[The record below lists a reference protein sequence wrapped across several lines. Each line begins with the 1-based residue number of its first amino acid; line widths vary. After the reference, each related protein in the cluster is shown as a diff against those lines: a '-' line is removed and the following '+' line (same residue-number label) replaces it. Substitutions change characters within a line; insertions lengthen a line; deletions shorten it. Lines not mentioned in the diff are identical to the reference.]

1 MPKAT
6 NSDEPGNELIKPTFH
21 ADDLRGIESFDDAL
35 RLMQEAGIE
44 VEDAADAIGDGF
56 VLLDSKSI
64 LEDVPLVFLT
74 WSESSGEQGEYT
86 VARVVA
92 KMPNGTVGKFVVV
105 DGSSTGIHFQLK
117 EYSRS
122 HGGKVGG
129 LTAFGGLRVS
139 NYEVEVDGKTQAA
152 TTVYINTAKK

>member
-6 NSDEPGNELIKPTFH
+6 NSDDSSNEIAKRSFA
-21 ADDLRGIESFDDAL
+21 ADELRNIESFDDAL

-56 VLLDSKSI
+56 ILLDDKRK
-64 LEDVPLVFLT
+64 LENVPLIFIT
-74 WSESSGEQGEYT
+74 WSESTGEQGEYT

-92 KMPNGTVGKFVVV
+92 RMENATVGKFVVV
-105 DGSSTGIHFQLK
+105 DGSETGIHYQLK
-117 EYSRS
+117 EYSRT

-129 LTAFGGLRVS
+129 LTAIGGLRIS
-139 NYEVEVDGKTQAA
+139 DYEVEIDGKKQKASTA
-152 TTVYINTAKK
+152 YINTSKK

>member
-6 NSDEPGNELIKPTFH
+6 NSDEPGNEVAKKMFA
-21 ADDLRGIESFDDAL
+21 ADELRGIQSFEDAM
-35 RLMQEAGIE
+35 RLMEDAGIDI
-44 VEDAADAIGDGF
+44 EDAADAIGDGF
-56 VLLDSKSI
+56 VLLDNKSQ
-64 LEDVPLVFLT
+64 LEDIPLVFLT
-74 WSESSGEQGEYT
+74 WSQSTGDQGDYT

-105 DGSSTGIHFQLK
+105 DGSSTGIHFQLN
-117 EYSRS
+117 EYSKS

-139 NYEVEVDGKTQAA
+139 DYKVEVDGKMQDA

>member
-6 NSDEPGNELIKPTFH
+6 NSDEPGNEVAKQIFA
-21 ADDLRGIESFDDAL
+21 ADELRGIESFDDAL
-35 RLMQEAGIE
+35 RLMQEYGIE
-44 VEDAADAIGDGF
+44 VDDASDAIGDGF
-56 VLLDSKSI
+56 VLLDGKAQ

-74 WSESSGEQGEYT
+74 WSQSTGDKGDYT

-105 DGSSTGIHFQLK
+105 DGSSTGMHFQLN
-117 EYSRS
+117 EYSKS
-122 HGGKVGG
+122 HGGKTGG
-129 LTAFGGLRVS
+129 LKAFGGLRVS
-139 NYEVEVDGKTQAA
+139 NYEVEVDGKMQPA